1 MTIYALL
8 QKYVN
13 GARHHHGRAPKQ
25 NRALQAFIGAYL
37 VRERVLGI
45 DTATKAAIATGVTRG
60 AVEAALIILQ
70 SEGTDLLASHVL
82 SGRET
87 LTRGA
92 KTVRGRVK
100 LIDAFKTA
108 SADDRAA
115 LGHVFGAAELFDTVI
130 SPAL

>member
-1 MTIYALL
+1 MTIYALIA
-8 QKYVN
+8 KYVN
-13 GARHHHGRAPKQ
+13 GVRHHNGQ
-25 NRALQAFIGAYL
+25 ALQAFIGAHL
-37 VRERVLGI
+37 SRERLLGI
-45 DTATKAAIATGVTRG
+45 DTATHAAIATGATSG

-70 SEGTDLLASHVL
+70 SEGTDLLASRVL

-100 LIDAFKTA
+100 LIGAFKTA
-108 SADDRAA
+108 SKDDRAA
-115 LGHVFGAAELFDTVI
+115 LGHVIGAAVLFDTVI